1 MLPATFKL
9 CAGISYRHLRN
20 MTGESRAP
28 PHTHTV
34 CCGGTDAERLPPR
47 SEEERHGGPAPRA
60 AAAGG
65 PRPRPRQLDGAGPAP
80 QLPAQLPGGGGAG
93 LQQGGAVLREAGGGR
108 AADRHQHPERA
119 GGVEPRDGGSE
130 RRPRPEQNTA
140 GRGEGVP
147 AGGGAGAAPRPPVP
161 GAGGEHGAHGG
172 VEPPRQAGQDPPEG
186 GPGHT
191 GDPRGVGG
199 HPREPGG
206 APRLRQRPLRQTPRL
221 HLLPGWDVHSA
232 PPDASA
238 EGRSQGGERPHLH
251 RHEALQPRPQQDP
264 LHLAAQRGPEG
275 LDPQVRHQP
284 GAVPDA
290 GGLRQP
296 PEAEDGGAGQRGGSA
311 GLLTQARWQCVPPT
325 SSRHHG
331 SPDHVTTCV
340 FPVVL
345 AVVTFSILFV
355 CDT

>member
-20 MTGESRAP
+20 MTGLRRNAMVALHHELRRLAGPGPGPGSWMGQVRRRSSLLSESP
-28 PHTHTV
+28 TNEMT
-34 CCGGTDAERLPPR
+34 
-47 SEEERHGGPAPRA
+47 SAPR
-60 AAAGG
+60 
-65 PRPRPRQLDGAGPAP
+65 RQDAHFLSVSR
-80 QLPAQLPGGGGAG
+80 LPGGGGAG